1 LLRRTIFGP
10 LSGSTYR
17 DTSDRRLPPLL
28 DPDLY
33 PRSRFPICRSRF
45 SPRCDRRRGVSRRLS
60 PLRRRRADA
69 RGVLVLRRPDTLV
82 RLWHPVTLG
91 VPAPAISGQVAWQKF
106 PSPKDLDRE
115 AVALVKEQALLRSRM
130 PSLGSRSSATPPFE
144 GSPHVFRRGAV
155 SKRLLIPRVLPPAAE
170 QSATFRLEW
179 LPTCALRRMTVGP
192 FLASPC
198 LRPRA
203 PFPEGKGGRNALH
216 GGSRLRIPSSA
227 TRN

>member
-115 AVALVKEQALLRSRM
+115 AVALVKEQSASSIENAFSRFAFERHTSFRREPPRLSTRSR
-130 PSLGSRSSATPPFE
+130 LETFA
-144 GSPHVFRRGAV
+144 H
-155 SKRLLIPRVLPPAAE
+155 PAG
-170 QSATFRLEW
+170 F
-179 LPTCALRRMTVGP
+179 
-192 FLASPC
+192 
-198 LRPRA
+198 
-203 PFPEGKGGRNALH
+203 
-216 GGSRLRIPSSA
+216 A
-227 TRN
+227 TRSRAISHVSP